1 MYMEQLKPIEIE
13 TRHLH
18 SSLMLC
24 LAWLK
29 TSRGPAKSKV
39 SMPACIV
46 INTLMIGTE
55 SVADMVATEWLR

>member
-1 MYMEQLKPIEIE
+1 
-13 TRHLH
+13 
-18 SSLMLC
+18 
-24 LAWLK
+24 
-29 TSRGPAKSKV
+29 V